1 MRIYL
6 EPVLVTLST
15 PDFSMP
21 YNVICFVYTVV
32 AIGFGS
38 LYNLT
43 IKDIKRVDPKEE
55 GSIVKRI
62 WRKNSS
68 TFIKQ
73 SE

>member
-1 MRIYL
+1 MRIYS

-21 YNVICFVYTVV
+21 YNVICFVCTVL

-43 IKDIKRVDPKEE
+43 IKDVKQVDPKEE
-55 GSIVKRI
+55 EFIIKRI
-62 WRKNSS
+62 WKK
-68 TFIKQ
+68 IKAFFTKQ
-73 SE
+73 PV

>member
-1 MRIYL
+1 MRIYS

-21 YNVICFVYTVV
+21 YNVICFVCTVV

-43 IKDIKRVDPKEE
+43 IKDIKQVDPKEE
-55 GSIVKRI
+55 ESIVKRI
-62 WRKNSS
+62 LRRIWS
-68 TFIKQ
+68 TFMRQ

>member
-1 MRIYL
+1 MRIYS

-21 YNVICFVYTVV
+21 YNVICFVCTVL

-43 IKDIKRVDPKEE
+43 IKDVKQVDPKDE
-55 GSIVKRI
+55 GPIINRI
-62 WRKNSS
+62 WKK
-68 TFIKQ
+68 IKTIFNRQ
-73 SE
+73 AV

>member
-1 MRIYL
+1 MRIYS

-21 YNVICFVYTVV
+21 YNVICFVCTVL

-43 IKDIKRVDPKEE
+43 IKDVKQVDPKDE
-55 GSIVKRI
+55 GPIIYRI
-62 WRKNSS
+62 WKKIKSI
-68 TFIKQ
+68 FIKQ
-73 SE
+73 PV